1 MHCKEIFSSLTL
13 ALFSLISVSAPDIV
27 LAQSVICEVTVEAT
41 RLTPKEQ
48 NDLRNLARSMESYI
62 NEFEYTDESY
72 DVTFQMKIQVFVE
85 TVSEAGSEKLYHAKA
100 AISNNYDQRYFDK
113 RWVFVTGRTI
123 RFITAV
129 YFTP

>member
-13 ALFSLISVSAPDIV
+13 ALLLLIFVTVPDFV
-27 LAQSVICEVTVEAT
+27 MAQSVICQATVEAT

-72 DVTFQMKIQVFVE
+72 DVTFEMKRFRKRDQKNYITLRQLFQ
-85 TVSEAGSEKLYHAKA
+85 TITTNAISINAGS
-100 AISNNYDQRYFDK
+100 SFTD
-113 RWVFVTGRTI
+113 RTI